1 MSELRRWAAIA
12 ACVLGSGCIPTLVEN
27 PAREVSKAVPKSFRQ
42 GDEATSDETVGKKNW
57 KDFFAS
63 PELQG
68 LISTALQ
75 NNQELN
81 VRLQEIIIAQTEIA
95 ARRGEYLPKL
105 KAGLG
110 TGIEKVGGYT
120 SQGFSDKATGVPE
133 NLGNFGF
140 GLQASWEIDVWGKLR
155 NAAQS
160 ADFRYQASVGG
171 KNFMVTQLVAEI
183 ARSYYELIA
192 LDNQL
197 EVLKRN
203 IKIQQDA
210 LEVVKIE
217 KQAARVTQLAVQ
229 RFEAEVLKNRSRLY
243 DLEQERVQAENRINF
258 LVGRYPQPVARSP
271 DAMKDPL
278 PAVLAAGLPSQLLE
292 NRPDVRGAAF
302 VLRSRA
308 AELGEARADMFP
320 KFYLT
325 FLGEDGHMRAPDL
338 PMAGGIFQMIGLGMR
353 LPIFNAGRLRAKIAV
368 QDARL
373 DAAAAEYERS
383 ILQALE
389 DVESVYVARLA
400 LDTRTTRLNRA
411 VTLADESAQQSEK
424 LYKAGQELLQP
435 VLESYGKALQRED
448 ELVQAR
454 TARAT
459 TTVTL
464 YKAIGAGWS
473 ADGTSAALATLYA
486 TSSAQEQP
494 KAQQE
499 QPQAQVQAQPQTA
512 QATPVLASATAPVPA
527 PTPAP
532 ASVPVAAASA
542 ATAPAPVATPAPAP
556 TPKPAPAPT
565 PTPAPAANAPAPR
578 QVVVTATASGP
589 VIVSG
594 TRRTIPLNAAPAALP
609 QRTEFDP
616 PEVLVSPAASHR

>member
-105 KAGLG
+105 KAGVG

-258 LVGRYPQPVARSP
+258 LVGRYPQPVARNP
-271 DAMKDPL
+271 DALKDPL
-278 PAVLAAGLPSQLLE
+278 PATLASGVPSQLLE
-292 NRPDVRGAAF
+292 NRPDVRQ
-302 VLRSRA
+302 
-308 AELGEARADMFP
+308 AELELEASKLDVSVARANFFPSLSIDAAVGYQSFNIAHLVSTPESLLYNLAGNLVAPLLNRAGIEAQYRSANARQIQAVFNYERTLLQAFTDVANQLVKYDNLQKGFELQEQQVQTLTESVEISNVLFQSARADYMEVL
-320 KFYLT
+320 LT
-325 FLGEDGHMRAPDL
+325 RRD
-338 PMAGGIFQMIGLGMR
+338 
-353 LPIFNAGRLRAKIAV
+353 K
-368 QDARL
+368 L
-373 DAAAAEYERS
+373 DAELELIETKKRLLLSMVNIY
-383 ILQALE
+383 QAL
-389 DVESVYVARLA
+389 
-400 LDTRTTRLNRA
+400 
-411 VTLADESAQQSEK
+411 
-424 LYKAGQELLQP
+424 G
-435 VLESYGKALQRED
+435 G
-448 ELVQAR
+448 
-454 TARAT
+454 
-459 TTVTL
+459 
-464 YKAIGAGWS
+464 GWQ
-473 ADGTSAALATLYA
+473 G
-486 TSSAQEQP
+486 
-494 KAQQE
+494 
-499 QPQAQVQAQPQTA
+499 
-512 QATPVLASATAPVPA
+512 
-527 PTPAP
+527 
-532 ASVPVAAASA
+532 
-542 ATAPAPVATPAPAP
+542 
-556 TPKPAPAPT
+556 
-565 PTPAPAANAPAPR
+565 
-578 QVVVTATASGP
+578 
-589 VIVSG
+589 
-594 TRRTIPLNAAPAALP
+594 
-609 QRTEFDP
+609 
-616 PEVLVSPAASHR
+616 